1 MNMKN
6 SAWTYI
12 GILLAIVF
20 WGMSFVWVDQMLGAG
35 FPSFSLLTARLAISA
50 ALLLLVL
57 LGLGKLQRPRLADLK
72 WVVLMALFEPFL
84 YFIGETKGIQL
95 TTPTTASVIVSTI
108 PLFAMLLGFLVY
120 RERMSVLNVFGA
132 VVAMAGV
139 LLSVLDEEMSIKINL
154 FGMLMLFFAVLST
167 IGYSLVVKKL
177 SSKYNVF
184 TIVVFQNVLGTLL
197 FFPFT
202 FSEYDALHQFA
213 CSFESLYP
221 ILLLALFPS
230 TLSFIFYVNCIRRI
244 GVVRANMFST
254 LMPVVTLL
262 FASALGRELLT
273 LRNGAGVLIVIAGLI
288 LTQVKKNPQASL
300 RYRK

>member
-1 MNMKN
+1 MKN
-6 SAWTYI
+6 GVWIYM

-35 FPSFSLLTARLAISA
+35 FPSYCLLTARLAISA
-50 ALLLLVL
+50 IVLLLVS
-57 LGLGKLQRPRLADLK
+57 LGFGKLQRPKLADLK
-72 WVVLMALFEPFL
+72 WIILMALFEPFL

-95 TTPTTASVIVSTI
+95 TTPTTASVIISTI

-120 RERMSVLNVFGA
+120 KERMSKLNVFGA
-132 VVAMAGV
+132 VLAVAGV
-139 LLSVLDEEMSIKINL
+139 LLSVLNEEMSIKVDAL
-154 FGMLMLFFAVLST
+154 GVLMLFFAVLST

-177 SSKYNVF
+177 AAKYNVF

-202 FSEYDALHQFA
+202 FSEYEVLHQFVF
-213 CSFESLYP
+213 SFESIYP

-230 TLSFIFYVNCIRRI
+230 TLSFIFYVNCIHHI

-262 FASALGRELLT
+262 FSSALGRELLT
-273 LRNGAGVLIVIAGLI
+273 SRNGTGVVIVIAGLL
-288 LTQVKKNPQASL
+288 LTQAKKRRNG
-300 RYRK
+300 